1 MEIPTPHGP
10 ARIHLDAPDV
20 APNMLLVLGHGAGG
34 GVAAPDL
41 MAVRTAALVTGA
53 AVARVV
59 QPYRVAGRRAPAPV
73 GQLDA
78 AWIAVLR
85 VLSARFPDLPV
96 ITGGRSSGGRVAC
109 RTALATGSSGVLAL
123 AFPLAPPNRPDRSR
137 DAELRQAGVPVLVVN
152 GDRDPFGVPAAADGV
167 LVQVISG
174 ADHSLR
180 QATSEVATIVA
191 AWLTDR
197 RWSK

>member
-1 MEIPTPHGP
+1 
-10 ARIHLDAPDV
+10 
-20 APNMLLVLGHGAGG
+20 
-34 GVAAPDL
+34 

-123 AFPLAPPNRPDRSR
+123 AFPLAPPTRPDRSR